1 MRIGLLIFASL
12 MAGTLF
18 AESEKSAN
26 AIIKLLNSRASGSP
40 RAYEAAAQTVREDA
54 EKGAPLQQ
62 FVLAVVSREADAP
75 KAARLSEAE
84 RAKFLDASRAK
95 IRRLAELNDNPLAW
109 YVLSMEAND
118 LSMLEKAA
126 AGGNVQALNA
136 YGTISLTTA
145 MKDPLLSTNELAKIQ
160 NRAYKSFKWASDQG
174 DANGLYNLGMCLMDG
189 YGCKRDEKMAFECFT
204 TAAEAGHPEA
214 INNIGGFFRDGIVV
228 RKNAEISVVWFKKS
242 FELGNEF
249 GALNYGLALLSG
261 NGVAKNEKNAA
272 KVFRYLAEDRGNA
285 EGMNL
290 YAMCLMRGIGLDKN
304 AREAF
309 EWFEKSAGKGFPVA
323 MDNLASCY
331 ERGTGTEADL
341 EKSLYWK
348 MRFRAASGDRN
359 AAEWLNGS
367 KK

>member
-12 MAGTLF
+12 MAGALF
-18 AESEKSAN
+18 AESAKSAN
-26 AIIKLLNSRASGSP
+26 AIIQLLNSRASGSP

-62 FVLAVVSREADAP
+62 FVLAMVSREADAP

-145 MKDPLLSTNELAKIQ
+145 MKDPHLSTNEFAKIQ
-160 NRAYKSFKWASDQG
+160 KRAYKSFKRASDQG
-174 DANGLYNLGMCLMDG
+174 DANGLYNLGTCLMNG
-189 YGCKRDEKMAFECFT
+189 YGCERDEQIALQCFL

-214 INNIGGFFRDGIVV
+214 INNIGGFFRDGTVV
-228 RKNAEISVVWFKKS
+228 RKSAEISAVWFKKS

-261 NGVAKNEKNAA
+261 SGVKKNEKNAA

-290 YAMCLMRGIGLDKN
+290 YAMCLMRGFGLDKN
-304 AREAF
+304 ERKAF
-309 EWFEKSAGKGFPVA
+309 EWFVKSAEKGFPVA
-323 MDNLASCY
+323 MDNVASCY
-331 ERGTGTEADL
+331 EHGTGVAEDL
-341 EKSLYWK
+341 GKSLYWK

-359 AAEWLNGS
+359 AAEWLE